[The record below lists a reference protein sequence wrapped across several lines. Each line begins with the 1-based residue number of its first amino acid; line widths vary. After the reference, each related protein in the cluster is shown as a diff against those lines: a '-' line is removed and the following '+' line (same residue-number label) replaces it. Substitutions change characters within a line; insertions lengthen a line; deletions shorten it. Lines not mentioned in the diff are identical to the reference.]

1 MDLTDILP
9 SDLLFIFGIPL
20 LVAVILVLV
29 AGRRDDDPLHTR
41 TQARYLAAIGL
52 VSLFVTLFAL
62 FGTVRALTDLIIDKE
77 GSEQSTDLPRDLED
91 IFDSIPGGEE
101 LFDLPGGGRALA
113 NDDAAYRLAV
123 QSFLVAIAAG
133 AVFAFHDMR
142 AHRLVPGDRIDDS
155 ATGRVARAYL
165 YGIAFIAAII
175 VIVAFAKA
183 GYGLFRVIAPGV
195 TGGGSDDV
203 ERQRGIAE
211 LLSYAFLTLGGLIV
225 FFRAWHYLPEQ
236 REHDAAA
243 A

>member
-9 SDLLFIFGIPL
+9 SDLLFIFGVPL

-29 AGRRDDDPLHTR
+29 AGRRDADPTHTR

-77 GSEQSTDLPRDLED
+77 GSEQSIDLPRDLED
-91 IFDSIPGGEE
+91 IFDSIPGGRE
-101 LFDLPGGGRALA
+101 LFGLPGGDELA
-113 NDDAAYRLAV
+113 DDDAAYRLAV
-123 QSFLVAIAAG
+123 QSFLLAVAAG

-165 YGIAFIAAII
+165 YGIAFTAAII

-195 TGGGSDDV
+195 TGSGSEDV

-211 LLSYAFLTLGGLIV
+211 LLSYAFLTVGGLIV
-225 FFRAWHYLPEQ
+225 FFRAWHYLPEH